1 MLITNSVY
9 KMTPPG
15 ISISWKISSSLYIG
29 VEASLSP
36 VLMVLGGKT
45 GLIWLIATR
54 LDVGTQSIGG
64 SINPVTPLKSRLD
77 FHTSHSY
84 SVVLMAPSYGLCMAK
99 DLNVRHDAAVQCGC
113 MVPMTVA
120 VHMVPTSD
128 LSWWAGANSIDRVS
142 KFSLNWP
149 PTH

>member
-1 MLITNSVY
+1 
-9 KMTPPG
+9 MTPPG
-15 ISISWKISSSLYIG
+15 TSISWKISSSLYIG

-84 SVVLMAPSYGLCMAK
+84 SVVLMAPSYGPYMAK
-99 DLNVRHDAAVQCGC
+99 DLNVRHDAAVQWLHGSYDSGC
-113 MVPMTVA
+113 THG
-120 VHMVPTSD
+120 VHVGFVLVGRCQLNRS
-128 LSWWAGANSIDRVS
+128 RVQI
-142 KFSLNWP
+142 
-149 PTH
+149 